1 MLLGPIVGSVLYEF
15 LGFELTFFAI
25 GAVFL
30 VLSPVLF
37 MIIPKSVNVRDS
49 FASRSSAATNQAN
62 KYEALAE
69 NEDEDSKVIDDT
81 QDINKMEIQESGEM
95 LYQDVEANR
104 KRKKPVQ
111 YWDLLRHPLFGVTS
125 LCAFLSYFE
134 Y

>member
-25 GAVFL
+25 GTVFL

-49 FASRSSAATNQAN
+49 FASRSSAGTNQAN

-95 LYQDVEANR
+95 QYKNSNNKKKLRQNIFIYLKLYLKFYLIINKYNWVKN
-104 KRKKPVQ
+104 
-111 YWDLLRHPLFGVTS
+111 
-125 LCAFLSYFE
+125 
-134 Y
+134 